1 MKVLIASI
9 NFAPDHSG
17 IGVYSTD
24 FPIYLAE
31 RGKSVTMVTGFSY
44 YPAWRKLPEDR
55 GRLFA
60 TETYRGVRVLRGYL
74 YVPRK
79 VSTLARLVHEATF
92 CLFAFLNCLRAGRQ
106 DVVVV
111 FTPPFVL
118 GLVGRVVAW
127 LWRCPLVINAQDLP
141 LDAAAAL
148 GMVKPGLFSRV
159 LGWLERMIYR
169 SADDVVTISS
179 GMRDILLAKGV
190 ATDKCGIVPNWIKI
204 GPRPEES
211 GGFFGDFPVS
221 SGRFRVG
228 YAGNLGIKQGVESLL
243 KLAKAL
249 EGDDRFWFFVF
260 GDGADKDRL
269 LGVAEKLKL
278 TNLTFGPLLDPSAY
292 GRMLAEV
299 DVVFVGQR
307 SGAGNNFFPSKLLGL
322 MAQAKPL
329 LVSADPDSELSQSVR
344 KWQCGSV
351 AAFEDTD
358 SLARNLSELAA
369 DECTLRLLGSNGA
382 EAVKAFERGKVLA
395 DWRERI
401 GRIVLGK

>member
-1 MKVLIASI
+1 MRVLVASI

-24 FPIYLAE
+24 LPIYLAE
-31 RGKSVTMVTGFSY
+31 RGERVTMVTGFSY

-60 TETYRGVRVLRGYL
+60 TEAYRGVRVLRGYL
-74 YVPRK
+74 YVPST

-92 CLFAFLNCLRAGRQ
+92 CLFTFLNCLRAGRQ

-111 FTPPFVL
+111 FTPPFLL

-127 LWRCPLVINAQDLP
+127 LWRCPLVINVQDLP

-148 GMVKPGLFSRV
+148 GMVKAGLFSRV

-169 SADDVVTISS
+169 SADDVVTISN
-179 GMRDILLAKGV
+179 GMRDILIAKGV
-190 ATDKCGIVPNWIKI
+190 ATNKCGIVPNWIKI
-204 GPRPEES
+204 DPASQEV
-211 GGFFGDFPVS
+211 GGFFGEFPAGN
-221 SGRFRVG
+221 GRFRVS
-228 YAGNLGIKQGVESLL
+228 YAGNLGIKQGVDSLL

-249 EGDDRFWFFVF
+249 EGNERFWFFVF
-260 GDGADKDRL
+260 GDGADRARL
-269 LGVAEKLKL
+269 LGIAEELKL

-299 DVVFVGQR
+299 DLVFVAQR

-344 KWQCGSV
+344 KWQCAAV
-351 AAFEDTD
+351 AAFDDTD
-358 SLARNLSELAA
+358 SLARKLSELAA
-369 DECTLRLLGSNGA
+369 DELSLRLLGSNGA
-382 EAVKAFERGKVLA
+382 EAVMSFERGKVLA
-395 DWRERI
+395 AA
-401 GRIVLGK
+401 